1 MIGPYSPDRFLAALQ
16 ERLAAFEI
24 HPALGR
30 RRVFL
35 MAIHGEPWAGPGGER
50 REYRSLP
57 APWRQPPWPVDDEP
71 EENVL
76 DAEPVFDESEFRAL
90 PVRGMVLCDAAGR
103 YFERLGDH
111 VRPLERLVRGSRGE
125 WLELVPPPS
134 AAPGVVRQAEQDQA
148 EDATARA
155 DDFDDE
161 PQVSTP
167 GFRALLSEP
176 GVQRIA
182 RLGDFRDLLGPQLS
196 QPERLREMH
205 QLPCCVQLYE
215 ARSARPL
222 DEILSALKRA
232 AGCEGVRPLTASAAQ
247 HLQLTPVLSRLP
259 RVQRRGADRQ
269 PGWTVPGDRF
279 FALRLID
286 DPTATSPSVPETPR
300 GAVRGDAA
308 RKSTEP
314 PPVAVP
320 SLRNSAPEQY
330 PPEQFL
336 KPWEF
341 QFSREE
347 VLLNVQLAAAAGPLR
362 RLWRR
367 IRGWLAGGRELRKW
381 QALLLGR
388 NLEEQLW
395 MVRPPRGS
403 LTLPAV
409 REWAR
414 RTLEFAGYDPR
425 TMLLEWE
432 IFWLRKGV

>member
-1 MIGPYSPDRFLAALQ
+1 MIGSYSPERFLAALQ

-24 HPALGR
+24 RSSLGR

-35 MAIHGEPWAGPGGER
+35 MAIHGEPWPGLGGQR

-76 DAEPVFDESEFRAL
+76 DAEPVFDESDFRAV
-90 PVRGMVLCDAAGR
+90 PVRGTVLCDAAGR

-111 VRPLERLVRGSRGE
+111 VRPLERLVRGPRGE
-125 WLELVPPPS
+125 WLELVPSPS
-134 AAPGVVRQAEQDQA
+134 ATPPGAPGVVRQVEQDQA
-148 EDATARA
+148 EDATAEP
-155 DDFDDE
+155 DDFDE
-161 PQVSTP
+161 PQVGAP
-167 GFRALLSEP
+167 GFRALLTEP
-176 GVQRIA
+176 GVERIA

-196 QPERLREMH
+196 QPERLREIH

-215 ARSARPL
+215 ASSARPL
-222 DEILSALKRA
+222 EEILSALKRA

-247 HLQLTPVLSRLP
+247 HLRLTPVLSRLP
-259 RVQRRGADRQ
+259 RVQRRPDRQ

-279 FALRLID
+279 FALRLVD
-286 DPTATSPSVPETPR
+286 DPTATSPGVPEAPAGVTCS
-300 GAVRGDAA
+300 DAM

-314 PPVAVP
+314 PPAAAP
-320 SLRNSAPEQY
+320 SIRTSVPEQY
-330 PPEQFL
+330 L

-341 QFSREE
+341 QFGREE

-362 RLWRR
+362 RMWRR
-367 IRGWLAGGRELRKW
+367 IRGWLAGGREFRKW

-388 NLEEQLW
+388 NFEEQLW
-395 MVRPPRGS
+395 MVRPARGS